1 MAYKFF
7 DKRTSCSGIKNE
19 STSDQEL
26 AKELHKP
33 IIRKFKKS
41 KVHSPLIENIWGVDL
56 ADIQLISKFDKG
68 IRFLLCA
75 INIYNKYAWV
85 ISLKHKLSEFYT
97 RSIKSRSEKIT

>member
-33 IIRKFKKS
+33 IIRKFKK
-41 KVHSPLIENIWGVDL
+41 KCTHL
-56 ADIQLISKFDKG
+56 
-68 IRFLLCA
+68 
-75 INIYNKYAWV
+75 
-85 ISLKHKLSEFYT
+85 
-97 RSIKSRSEKIT
+97 

>member
-56 ADIQLISKFDKG
+56 ADMQLISKFDKG
-68 IRFLLCA
+68 IRFLFIMC
-75 INIYNKYAWV
+75 N
-85 ISLKHKLSEFYT
+85 
-97 RSIKSRSEKIT
+97 